1 MENLEF
7 QDRNGIITNALLE
20 SFQTLKVER
29 FEATALTKQELSDLI
44 VKYQSDVLRLRK
56 RNQIGKIKLHTKR
69 KFLLENYRLNK
80 DNSKQ
85 TMDEYSLVKVDLVE
99 AFFRN
104 HPINRYMNESD
115 SGINTQARLVI
126 EGIMGVCVIDYIPM
140 GWSDGTV
147 CSINS
152 IDKGNFLKGHVMI
165 FANEVQPTE
174 VHTAIPVLRFT
185 KSKLI
190 QIIDT
195 SAAIDTVQMET
206 LKRQFQTVLDD
217 KHQYTIREAF
227 KAIGF
232 EQFVNDYL
240 DSNVDLSILVA
251 DDDVI
256 LKEMIDTNNI
266 FNLWE
271 SVVYS
276 FCSIS
281 KDRKDVD
288 LGQILSGILSDNTN
302 KYTEFLNGTYLKKL
316 KDKLSGCKEYY
327 LFPALLLEGYRLG
340 YSKINSKPLTK
351 KQFAELCEKYT
362 EVNKTNWMN
371 SPLVSF
377 TKSNIIENKNMVLE
391 LDEAIKFISIFND
404 SLVKAELTKY
414 VAAIGELESAV
425 NKHIDENPANRA
437 GYCVNNLGQFKFG
450 GKSSEQVMLNLLA
463 LMYSKL
469 HKKQSFNV
477 NHVVFLITRMRVA
490 LEAAYT
496 TNSKGTLSVTESAI
510 KSEFTLFLT
519 KAGWLE
525 RTEFLNA
532 SFDVAYGEYESE
544 YGSNSKNAAFR
555 RKEKENIERLWAECL
570 GKIGKKT
577 PIPFVIP
584 TGNLNTNEYL
594 VLDDLREDYLQ
605 LEWSHIESGIDKYPN
620 GYLWGTIQRGTKA
633 ASKYVYSSKYD
644 AYTKMI
650 EAMVDSKEYP
660 KSVIGAWE
668 DVMEYWNKKYK
679 HDLSDMK

>member
-20 SFQTLKVER
+20 SFKTLKVER
-29 FEATALTKQELSDLI
+29 FEATAHTKQELSDLI
-44 VKYQSDVLRLRK
+44 VKYQSGVLRLRK

-85 TMDEYSLVKVDLVE
+85 TMDEYNLVKVDLVE

-115 SGINTQARLVI
+115 NGITTQARLVI

-140 GWSDGTV
+140 GWSDGSV

-174 VHTAIPVLRFT
+174 VHSAIPVLRFT
-185 KSKLI
+185 KSRLI

-195 SAAIDTVQMET
+195 SAVIDTVQMET

-232 EQFVNDYL
+232 EPLVNDYL

-288 LGQILSGILSDNTN
+288 LGQILSGILSDDTN
-302 KYTEFLNGTYLKKL
+302 KYTEFLNGTYVKKL

-340 YSKINSKPLTK
+340 YSKINSSRTGK

-377 TKSNIIENKNMVLE
+377 TKSNIIENKDKVLE
-391 LDEAIKFISIFND
+391 LEEATRFISIFND

-414 VAAIGELESAV
+414 VTAIGELESAI
-425 NKHIDENPANRA
+425 NKHISVNLANRA

-477 NHVVFLITRMRVA
+477 AHVVFLITRMRVA

-496 TNSKGTLSVTESAI
+496 TNSKGTLAITDSAI
-510 KSEFTLFLT
+510 KSEFELFLT

-525 RTEFLNA
+525 RTEFLTA

-594 VLDDLREDYLQ
+594 VLDDLREDYIQ
-605 LEWSHIESGIDKYPN
+605 LEWSHIVSGIDKYPN

-633 ASKYVYSSKYD
+633 ASKYVYASKYE

-668 DVMEYWNKKYK
+668 DVMEYWNNNYK

>member
-7 QDRNGIITNALLE
+7 QDRNALVNAI
-20 SFQTLKVER
+20 SNSLKVER
-29 FEATALTKQELSDLI
+29 FEETSRSKEELVQQI
-44 VKYQSDVLRLRK
+44 AKYQSKVIELRK

-85 TMDEYSLVKVDLVE
+85 TMDEYNLVKVDLVE

-115 SGINTQARLVI
+115 SGITTQARLVI

-140 GWSDGTV
+140 GWSDGSV

-174 VHTAIPVLRFT
+174 VHSAIPVLRFT
-185 KSKLI
+185 KSRLI

-206 LKRQFQTVLDD
+206 LKLEFQKILDD

-232 EQFVNDYL
+232 ETLVNDYL

-288 LGQILSGILSDNTN
+288 LGQILSGILSDDTN
-302 KYTEFLNGTYLKKL
+302 KYTEFLNGTYVKKL

-340 YSKINSKPLTK
+340 YSKINSSKTGK

-377 TKSNIIENKNMVLE
+377 TKSNIIENKDKVLE
-391 LDEAIKFISIFND
+391 LEEAIRFISIFND
-404 SLVKAELTKY
+404 SLVKTELTKY
-414 VAAIGELESAV
+414 VAAISELESAI
-425 NKHIDENPANRA
+425 NKHISVNLANRA

-477 NHVVFLITRMRVA
+477 AHVVFLITRMRVA
-490 LEAAYT
+490 LEAAYS
-496 TNSKGTLSVTESAI
+496 TNSKGTLAITDSAI
-510 KSEFTLFLT
+510 KSEFELFLT

-525 RTEFLNA
+525 RTEFLTA

-594 VLDDLREDYLQ
+594 VLDDLREDYIQ
-605 LEWSHIESGIDKYPN
+605 LEWSHIVSGIDKYPN

-633 ASKYVYSSKYD
+633 ASKYVYASKYE

-668 DVMEYWNKKYK
+668 DVMEYWNENYK
-679 HDLSDMK
+679 HDVSDMK

>member
-7 QDRNGIITNALLE
+7 QDKNALVNAI
-20 SFQTLKVER
+20 SNSLKVER
-29 FEATALTKQELSDLI
+29 FEETSRSKEELVQQI
-44 VKYQSDVLRLRK
+44 AKYQSKVIELRK

-85 TMDEYSLVKVDLVE
+85 TMDEYNLVKVDLVE

-115 SGINTQARLVI
+115 SGITTQARLVI

-140 GWSDGTV
+140 GWSDGSV

-174 VHTAIPVLRFT
+174 VHSAIPVLRFT
-185 KSKLI
+185 KSRLI

-206 LKRQFQTVLDD
+206 LKLEFQKILDD

-232 EQFVNDYL
+232 ETLVNDYL

-288 LGQILSGILSDNTN
+288 LGQILSGILSDDTN
-302 KYTEFLNGTYLKKL
+302 KYTEFLNGTYVKKL

-340 YSKINSKPLTK
+340 YSKINSSRTGK

-377 TKSNIIENKNMVLE
+377 TKSNIIENKDKVLE
-391 LDEAIKFISIFND
+391 LEEAIRFISIFND

-414 VAAIGELESAV
+414 VAAISELESAI
-425 NKHIDENPANRA
+425 NKHISVNLANRA

-477 NHVVFLITRMRVA
+477 AHVVFLITRMRVA
-490 LEAAYT
+490 LEAAYS
-496 TNSKGTLSVTESAI
+496 TNSKGTLAITDSAI
-510 KSEFTLFLT
+510 KSEFELFLT

-525 RTEFLNA
+525 RTEFLTA

-594 VLDDLREDYLQ
+594 VLDDLREDYIQ
-605 LEWSHIESGIDKYPN
+605 LEWSHIVSGIDKYPN

-633 ASKYVYSSKYD
+633 ASKYVYASKYE

-668 DVMEYWNKKYK
+668 DVMEYWNENYK

>member
-1 MENLEF
+1 
-7 QDRNGIITNALLE
+7 
-20 SFQTLKVER
+20 
-29 FEATALTKQELSDLI
+29 
-44 VKYQSDVLRLRK
+44 
-56 RNQIGKIKLHTKR
+56 
-69 KFLLENYRLNK
+69 
-80 DNSKQ
+80 
-85 TMDEYSLVKVDLVE
+85 
-99 AFFRN
+99 
-104 HPINRYMNESD
+104 
-115 SGINTQARLVI
+115 
-126 EGIMGVCVIDYIPM
+126 
-140 GWSDGTV
+140 
-147 CSINS
+147 
-152 IDKGNFLKGHVMI
+152 MI

-174 VHTAIPVLRFT
+174 VHSAIPVLRFT
-185 KSKLI
+185 KSRLI

-206 LKRQFQTVLDD
+206 LKLEFQKILDD

-232 EQFVNDYL
+232 EQLVNDYL
-240 DSNVDLSILVA
+240 DSNVDLGILVA

-288 LGQILSGILSDNTN
+288 LGQILSDILSDDTN
-302 KYTEFLNGTYLKKL
+302 KYTEFLNGTYVKKL

-340 YSKINSKPLTK
+340 YSKINSSRTGK

-377 TKSNIIENKNMVLE
+377 TKSNIIENKDKVLE
-391 LDEAIKFISIFND
+391 LEEAIRFISIFND
-404 SLVKAELTKY
+404 SLVKTELTKY
-414 VAAIGELESAV
+414 VAAISELESAI
-425 NKHIDENPANRA
+425 NKHISVNLANRA

-477 NHVVFLITRMRVA
+477 AHVVFLITRMRVA
-490 LEAAYT
+490 LEAAYS
-496 TNSKGTLSVTESAI
+496 TNSKGTLAITDSAI
-510 KSEFTLFLT
+510 KSEFELFLT

-525 RTEFLNA
+525 RTEFLTA

-594 VLDDLREDYLQ
+594 VLDDLREDYIQ
-605 LEWSHIESGIDKYPN
+605 LEWSHIVSGIDKYPN

-633 ASKYVYSSKYD
+633 ASKYVYASKYE

-660 KSVIGAWE
+660 KSVIGAWW
-668 DVMEYWNKKYK
+668 DVMDYWNDNYK
-679 HDLSDMK
+679 HDLSDMQ

>member
-7 QDRNGIITNALLE
+7 QDRNALVNAI
-20 SFQTLKVER
+20 SNSLKVER
-29 FEATALTKQELSDLI
+29 FEETSRSKEELVQQI
-44 VKYQSDVLRLRK
+44 AKYQSKVIELRK

-85 TMDEYSLVKVDLVE
+85 TMDEYNLVKVDLVE

-115 SGINTQARLVI
+115 SGITTQARLVI

-140 GWSDGTV
+140 GWSDGSV

-174 VHTAIPVLRFT
+174 VHSAIPVLRFT
-185 KSKLI
+185 KSRLI

-206 LKRQFQTVLDD
+206 LKLEFQKILDD

-232 EQFVNDYL
+232 EQLVNDYL
-240 DSNVDLSILVA
+240 DSNVDLGILVA

-288 LGQILSGILSDNTN
+288 LGQILSGILSDDTN
-302 KYTEFLNGTYLKKL
+302 KYTEFLNGTYVKKL

-340 YSKINSKPLTK
+340 YSKINSSRTGK

-377 TKSNIIENKNMVLE
+377 TKSNIIENKDKVLE
-391 LDEAIKFISIFND
+391 LEEAIRFISIFND
-404 SLVKAELTKY
+404 SLVKTELTKY
-414 VAAIGELESAV
+414 VAAISELESAI
-425 NKHIDENPANRA
+425 NKHISVNLANRA

-477 NHVVFLITRMRVA
+477 AHVVFLITRMRVA
-490 LEAAYT
+490 LEAAYS
-496 TNSKGTLSVTESAI
+496 TNSKGTLAITDSAI
-510 KSEFTLFLT
+510 KSEFELFLT

-525 RTEFLNA
+525 RTEFLTA

-594 VLDDLREDYLQ
+594 VLDDLREDYIQ
-605 LEWSHIESGIDKYPN
+605 LEWSHIVSGIDKYPN

-633 ASKYVYSSKYD
+633 ASKYVYASKYE

-668 DVMEYWNKKYK
+668 DVMEYWNENYK

>member
-7 QDRNGIITNALLE
+7 QDRNALVNAI
-20 SFQTLKVER
+20 SNSLKVER
-29 FEATALTKQELSDLI
+29 FEETSRSKEELVQQI
-44 VKYQSDVLRLRK
+44 AKYQSKVIELRK

-85 TMDEYSLVKVDLVE
+85 TMDEYNLVKVDLVE

-115 SGINTQARLVI
+115 SGITTQARLVI

-140 GWSDGTV
+140 GWSDGSV

-174 VHTAIPVLRFT
+174 VHSAIPVLRFT
-185 KSKLI
+185 KSRLI

-206 LKRQFQTVLDD
+206 LKLEFQKILDD

-232 EQFVNDYL
+232 EQLVNDYL
-240 DSNVDLSILVA
+240 DSNVDLGILVA

-288 LGQILSGILSDNTN
+288 LGQILSDILSDDTN
-302 KYTEFLNGTYLKKL
+302 KYTEFLNGTYVKKL

-340 YSKINSKPLTK
+340 YSKINSSRTGK

-377 TKSNIIENKNMVLE
+377 TKSNIIENKDKVLE
-391 LDEAIKFISIFND
+391 LEEAIRFISIFND
-404 SLVKAELTKY
+404 SLVKTELTKY
-414 VAAIGELESAV
+414 VAAISELESAI
-425 NKHIDENPANRA
+425 NKHISVNLANRA

-477 NHVVFLITRMRVA
+477 AHVVFLITRMRVA
-490 LEAAYT
+490 LEAAYS
-496 TNSKGTLSVTESAI
+496 TNSKGTLAITDSAI
-510 KSEFTLFLT
+510 KSEFELFLT

-525 RTEFLNA
+525 RTEFLTA

-594 VLDDLREDYLQ
+594 VLDDLREDYIQ
-605 LEWSHIESGIDKYPN
+605 LEWSHIVSGIDKYPN

-633 ASKYVYSSKYD
+633 ASKYVYASKYE

-668 DVMEYWNKKYK
+668 DVMEYWNENYK

>member
-1 MENLEF
+1 M
-7 QDRNGIITNALLE
+7 NGSTLKAMDNNPTSVLVN
-20 SFQTLKVER
+20 TLKVVRYET
-29 FEATALTKQELSDLI
+29 TALTKEQLVAEI
-44 VKYQSDVLRLRK
+44 AKYQPSVIELRK
-56 RNQIGKIKLHTKR
+56 RNQIGKIKIHTKR
-69 KFLLENYRLNK
+69 KFLLESYRLNK

-85 TMDEYSLVKVDLVE
+85 TMDEYNLVKVDLVDV
-99 AFFRN
+99 FFRN

-140 GWSDGTV
+140 GWSDG
-147 CSINS
+147 SICGISS
-152 IDKGNFLKGHVMI
+152 IDKGNFLKGHVML

-174 VHTAIPVLRFT
+174 LHTAIPVLRFV

-190 QIIDT
+190 QIIAT
-195 SAAIDTVQMET
+195 SAASDTVQMET
-206 LKRQFQTVLDD
+206 LKLTFEKILDD

-232 EQFVNDYL
+232 ETLVDDYL

-276 FCSIS
+276 FCSIA

-288 LGQILSGILSDNTN
+288 LGDVLSGILSDTSN
-302 KYTEFLNGTYLKKL
+302 KYTEFLSGTYLKKL

-327 LFPALLLEGYRLG
+327 LLPILLLEGYRLG
-340 YSKINSKPLTK
+340 YSKINSSRTGK
-351 KQFAELCEKYT
+351 KQFAELCEKYS
-362 EVNKTNWMN
+362 EVNKTNWMH

-377 TKSNIIENKNMVLE
+377 TLTNIIGNKDKVLE
-391 LDEAIKFISIFND
+391 LDEATKFISLFND
-404 SLVKAELTKY
+404 SDVKAEITKY
-414 VAAIGELESAV
+414 VKAISDLESAV
-425 NKHIDENPANRA
+425 NKHIWATPANTA
-437 GYCVNNLGQFKFG
+437 GYCTNNLGQFKFG
-450 GKSSEQVMLNLLA
+450 GKSAEQVMLNLLC
-463 LMYSKL
+463 LMYGKL
-469 HKKQSFNV
+469 YKKQSFNV
-477 NHVVFLITRMRVA
+477 GHIVFLLKRMRVA

-496 TNSKGTLSVTESAI
+496 NDAKGKLVVTKSAI
-510 KSEFTLFLT
+510 ESEFILFLT

-544 YGSNSKNAAFR
+544 YGSNSKNATFR
-555 RKEKENIERLWAECL
+555 RKEKENIERLWEECL

-584 TGNLNTNEYL
+584 TGNLNDNEYL

-650 EAMVDSKEYP
+650 EVMKDSKEYH
-660 KSVIGAWE
+660 KSVVETWN
-668 DVMEYWNKKYK
+668 DVMEYWNKNYK

>member
-1 MENLEF
+1 MENNSNDVLVK
-7 QDRNGIITNALLE
+7 L
-20 SFQTLKVER
+20 LKVER
-29 FEATALTKQELSDLI
+29 FEEIASTKEELVQQIAKL
-44 VKYQSDVLRLRK
+44 QLDVIELRN

-69 KFLLENYRLNK
+69 KFLLESYRLNK

-85 TMDEYSLVKVDLVE
+85 TMDEYNLVNVDL
-99 AFFRN
+99 AMQSSFRN
-104 HPINRYMNESD
+104 HPNNRYMNESD
-115 SGINTQARLVI
+115 SGINTQVRLVI

-140 GWSDGTV
+140 GWSDGSV
-147 CSINS
+147 CSIGS
-152 IDKGNFLKGHVMI
+152 IDKGNFLKGHVML
-165 FANEVQPTE
+165 FSNEVQPTE
-174 VHTAIPVLRFT
+174 LHTAIPVLRFT

-190 QIIDT
+190 QIIST
-195 SAAIDTVQMET
+195 SAAIDTMQMET
-206 LKRQFQTVLDD
+206 LKLQFEKKLDD

-227 KAIGF
+227 KAVGF
-232 EQFVNDYL
+232 EVLVDDYL

-271 SVVYS
+271 SIVYS

-288 LGQILSGILSDNTN
+288 LGNILSGILSDTTN

-316 KDKLSGCKEYY
+316 KDKLNSCKEYY
-327 LFPALLLEGYRLG
+327 LLPALLLEGYRLG
-340 YSKINSKPLTK
+340 YTSINTSKIAK
-351 KQFAELCEKYT
+351 KQFAELCEKYY
-362 EVNKTNWMN
+362 EVNKANWSK
-371 SPLVSF
+371 SPLESF
-377 TKSNIIENKNMVLE
+377 TKNNIIKNKDKVLE
-391 LDEAIKFISIFND
+391 LDEAIKFIGIFND
-404 SLVKAELTKY
+404 TSVKAEITKY
-414 VAAIGELESAV
+414 VTAINNLESAI
-425 NKHIDENPANRA
+425 NKHIIETPANKA

-463 LMYSKL
+463 LMYNKL

-477 NHVVFLITRMRVA
+477 SHIVFLLKRMRVA
-490 LEAAYT
+490 LEASYV
-496 TNSKGTLSVTESAI
+496 TNNKGIISVTESAI
-510 KSEFTLFLT
+510 KKEFTEFLT

-525 RTEFLNA
+525 RTEFLQS
-532 SFDVAYGEYESE
+532 SFDLAYVEYESE
-544 YGSNSKNAAFR
+544 YGANSKNAEFR
-555 RKEKENIERLWAECL
+555 RKEKENIERLWSECL

-584 TGNLNTNEYL
+584 TGNLNSNEYL
-594 VLDDLREDYLQ
+594 VLDDLREDYIQ

-644 AYTKMI
+644 AYTKML

-660 KSVIGAWE
+660 KSVIGAWW
-668 DVMEYWNKKYK
+668 DVMDYWNDNYK
-679 HDLSDMK
+679 HDLSDMQ